1 VDDAT
6 FAAYTFAVFTTR
18 YPLEPHGKKRL
29 VVHRTRTWSEIV
41 LRLDGVELGRPD
53 REALL
58 NRVEYTL
65 RDHSVLRVW
74 IEYGLGTG
82 IPMLY
87 ITRNGHPLPGSEG
100 DPVKILWYT
109 LSFFWVIGVCQIA
122 FAMVVIRYG
131 NPDNTIYLLLAAGL
145 LIILLGF
152 LAWGRSVVAMVL
164 ASLLAFGELALLLID
179 EGNFNVWNLP
189 RLIFGLALFGWLL
202 RRGIIA
208 VHDISVSRLP
218 IRHPPE
224 PMHHD

>member
-1 VDDAT
+1 
-6 FAAYTFAVFTTR
+6 
-18 YPLEPHGKKRL
+18 
-29 VVHRTRTWSEIV
+29 V

-65 RDHSVLRVW
+65 RDQSVLRVW
-74 IEYGLGTG
+74 LEYGPTG

-100 DPVKILWYT
+100 DPAKVLWYT
-109 LSFFWVIGVCQIA
+109 LCFFWVMGVCQVA
-122 FAMVVIRYG
+122 LAMVAIHNG
-131 NPDNTIYLLLAAGL
+131 NGDGGIYLLLAAGL
-145 LIILLGF
+145 VLILLGI

-164 ASLLAFGELALLLID
+164 ASLLAFGELALFLIS
-179 EGNFNVWNLP
+179 EGNINVGNVW

-202 RRGIIA
+202 KRGIIA

-218 IRHPPE
+218 IRYPPE
-224 PMHHD
+224 PMHHE